1 MESFN
6 IPQTFIE
13 NPNILSST
21 LYNSNNNIQSNNLQN
36 SNKFNLNKSQF
47 QQPQTS
53 RSLFS
58 SQKNNNH
65 IQTQTKNNNNS
76 QFYLNQ
82 LYPNQKFQWKEILRV
97 NPNDS
102 QSVEPYLNNLL
113 SSNLD
118 KREID
123 ILSGNNIAQLVNILQ
138 GVAKNSINNQIN
150 LQQQNNILSNQ
161 INSISNNQSKNFN
174 FKSYNNSNQN
184 EIKQLKKK
192 NKEQQKLINTY
203 KKVLEGNVKYSNLI
217 DDDDEE
223 ENETIDKSKQ
233 RFYCQFC
240 ANKKFYTEQYLED
253 HMRRRHLNYYQ
264 KFISKINKQPD
275 YNSKL
280 NEMKTYFENMITNNQ
295 LRNDYYRLNDK
306 LNGLESL
313 INSQNKEIMIPNNQS
328 YIPNNETIVYK
339 SGKRNNIIY
348 EDDSDLISKDDEKTI
363 IYKMNEIQKN
373 LDKNRKNFQD
383 TYNDMIDHMKQFQSK
398 VKKELSVIK
407 QMQSSIRGK
416 ELMNSINLNNDSQY
430 IAPQRRE
437 FRTSTLKNSQ
447 IDRNQLLNSIRN
459 SEQKNLNNSEYKI
472 SNIYQIN
479 NKTIIKNESN
489 IPDNLDSI
497 KISESIKLDNTNV
510 DNNKILKG
518 GNKQNENYNIFK
530 SNIIDGDIENQTE
543 YEKELQIFYNN
554 YITRDKNINNQ
565 INSFLGR
572 TIPKNFSL
580 NENNIKNTID
590 HFISDKIYEA
600 SNSNANN
607 ESNLNLIKNE
617 NLFEIIDKL
626 YSEIGDECAD
636 NDVYGLHNRLINGLL
651 NIDEIIDNAHN
662 EYYGFKEK
670 KKKIQRNFIEPNNFT
685 ETIQYDIQ
693 SSNKN
698 DSFSFNKQ

>member
-1 MESFN
+1 
-6 IPQTFIE
+6 
-13 NPNILSST
+13 
-21 LYNSNNNIQSNNLQN
+21 
-36 SNKFNLNKSQF
+36 
-47 QQPQTS
+47 
-53 RSLFS
+53 
-58 SQKNNNH
+58 
-65 IQTQTKNNNNS
+65 
-76 QFYLNQ
+76 
-82 LYPNQKFQWKEILRV
+82 
-97 NPNDS
+97 
-102 QSVEPYLNNLL
+102 
-113 SSNLD
+113 
-118 KREID
+118 
-123 ILSGNNIAQLVNILQ
+123 
-138 GVAKNSINNQIN
+138 
-150 LQQQNNILSNQ
+150 
-161 INSISNNQSKNFN
+161 
-174 FKSYNNSNQN
+174 
-184 EIKQLKKK
+184 
-192 NKEQQKLINTY
+192 
-203 KKVLEGNVKYSNLI
+203 
-217 DDDDEE
+217 
-223 ENETIDKSKQ
+223 
-233 RFYCQFC
+233 
-240 ANKKFYTEQYLED
+240 
-253 HMRRRHLNYYQ
+253 MRRRHLNYYQ
-264 KFISKINKQPD
+264 KFISKKNKQPD
-275 YNSKL
+275 YDSKL
-280 NEMKTYFENMITNNQ
+280 NDMKTYFENMITNNQ

>member
-58 SQKNNNH
+58 SKKNNNY

-123 ILSGNNIAQLVNILQ
+123 ILPGNNIAQLVNILQ

-339 SGKRNNIIY
+339 TGNRNNIIY
-348 EDDSDLISKDDEKTI
+348 EDDNDLISRDDEKI
-363 IYKMNEIQKN
+363 IINHMNEIQKN
-373 LDKNRKNFQD
+373 LDKNKKNFQD
-383 TYNDMIDHMKQFQSK
+383 KYNDMIDNMKQFQSK
-398 VKKELSVIK
+398 VKKELSSIK

-416 ELMNSINLNNDSQY
+416 ELMNSINLNTDTQY

-437 FRTSTLKNSQ
+437 FRMSTLKNSQ

-459 SEQKNLNNSEYKI
+459 SQNYNLKNSEYKI
-472 SNIYQIN
+472 SNTYEIN
-479 NKTIIKNESN
+479 NKTIIKNQSN
-489 IPDNLDSI
+489 IPDNLNSI
-497 KISESIKLDNTNV
+497 KLSESIKLDN
-510 DNNKILKG
+510 NNINNNQILR
-518 GNKQNENYNIFK
+518 GNKPNENYNIFQ
-530 SNIIDGDIENQTE
+530 SNINDEDIENQTKD
-543 YEKELQIFYNN
+543 EKELQKFYNN
-554 YITRDKNINNQ
+554 YITRDKNINDHLK
-565 INSFLGR
+565 SFLVR
-572 TIPKNFSL
+572 TIPDTFPL
-580 NENNIKNTID
+580 NENDIKNNIEQS
-590 HFISDKIYEA
+590 ISDIIYKV

-607 ESNLNLIKNE
+607 ESDLNRIKNE
-617 NLFEIIDKL
+617 NLFDIIDKL
-626 YSEIGDECAD
+626 YSEIGDECAKD
-636 NDVYGLHNRLINGLL
+636 DIYGLHSRLVNGLL
-651 NIDEIIDNAHN
+651 NFDEIIDNAHN
-662 EYYGFKEK
+662 DHYVFKEN
-670 KKKIQRNFIEPNNFT
+670 KKKIQRNYIDPNNFT
-685 ETIQYDIQ
+685 ETIQYNIQ
-693 SSNKN
+693 SSN
-698 DSFSFNKQ
+698 DSFSFNK

>member
-58 SQKNNNH
+58 SQKNNNY

-328 YIPNNETIVYK
+328 HIPNNETIVYK

>member
-58 SQKNNNH
+58 SQKNNNY

-123 ILSGNNIAQLVNILQ
+123 ILPGNNIAQLVNILQ

-497 KISESIKLDNTNV
+497 KKSESIKLDNTNV

>member
-58 SQKNNNH
+58 SKKNNNY
-65 IQTQTKNNNNS
+65 IQTQTKNSNNS

-123 ILSGNNIAQLVNILQ
+123 ILPGNNIAQLVNILQ

-626 YSEIGDECAD
+626 YSEIGDECAKD
-636 NDVYGLHNRLINGLL
+636 DFYGLHCRNINGLL

>member
-1 MESFN
+1 M
-6 IPQTFIE
+6 
-13 NPNILSST
+13 
-21 LYNSNNNIQSNNLQN
+21 
-36 SNKFNLNKSQF
+36 
-47 QQPQTS
+47 
-53 RSLFS
+53 
-58 SQKNNNH
+58 
-65 IQTQTKNNNNS
+65 
-76 QFYLNQ
+76 
-82 LYPNQKFQWKEILRV
+82 
-97 NPNDS
+97 
-102 QSVEPYLNNLL
+102 
-113 SSNLD
+113 
-118 KREID
+118 
-123 ILSGNNIAQLVNILQ
+123 NILQ

-328 YIPNNETIVYK
+328 HIPNNETIVYK

>member
-58 SQKNNNH
+58 SQKNNNY

-572 TIPKNFSL
+572 TIPKN
-580 NENNIKNTID
+580 
-590 HFISDKIYEA
+590 
-600 SNSNANN
+600 
-607 ESNLNLIKNE
+607 LI
-617 NLFEIIDKL
+617 
-626 YSEIGDECAD
+626 
-636 NDVYGLHNRLINGLL
+636 
-651 NIDEIIDNAHN
+651 
-662 EYYGFKEK
+662 
-670 KKKIQRNFIEPNNFT
+670 
-685 ETIQYDIQ
+685 
-693 SSNKN
+693 
-698 DSFSFNKQ
+698 

>member
-21 LYNSNNNIQSNNLQN
+21 LYNSNNNNQSNNLQN

-58 SQKNNNH
+58 SQKNNNY

-123 ILSGNNIAQLVNILQ
+123 ILPGNNIAQLVNILQ

>member
-58 SQKNNNH
+58 SQKNNNY

-123 ILSGNNIAQLVNILQ
+123 ILPGNNIAQLVNILQ